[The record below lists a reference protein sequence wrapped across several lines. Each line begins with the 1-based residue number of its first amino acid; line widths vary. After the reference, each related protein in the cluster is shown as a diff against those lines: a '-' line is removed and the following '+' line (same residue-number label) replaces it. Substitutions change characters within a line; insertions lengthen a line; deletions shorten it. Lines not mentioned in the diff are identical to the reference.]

1 MSYSVAL
8 TMLIA
13 GVALFPSTTA
23 LPDKVLS
30 DEQGI
35 SGRERGQ
42 NFGAST
48 AATSGK
54 LWRPLH
60 RLYNATGAT
69 AQMVGNPEA
78 LPPPPRMCRR
88 AAVVTT
94 INAPAAAIEAVADA
108 PGWCLV
114 VVGDAATPD
123 KDFEMLARAKKS
135 VEYLS
140 LTDQRALPFETIG
153 MTPEKSFGR
162 KNIGYLFA
170 AWCGAEL
177 IFDFDD
183 DNVPLSPAA
192 LDDPEMQVADGVAA
206 IQGQSAATCN
216 PYAWFGAPYSWP
228 RGLPLES
235 INGAKCGL
243 SQTEITGRQLQLG
256 VIQSLANHDPDVD
269 AIYRLGP
276 RAALPLPFLFTPP
289 MPRQLLVLTG
299 GVVAPFNAQATWWRA
314 AAFAGLMLP
323 TTVHGRVSDIWRSY
337 VAQRAMH
344 CAHLKL
350 AFAAPAVEQIR
361 NAHSYLADY
370 MAERPLYEQAGAL
383 VRALAAVPCAD
394 SLAATVADAYV
405 ALYDQ
410 GFVEREDVET
420 VGAFLR
426 DLARTRVLPPSQEA
440 LPRRPTD
447 SAGRKVRTYGDLG
460 LRPEGVGVGKRSEV
474 ALMVMTKDDV
484 QLLSRW
490 LIYHGHLFG
499 YEHLYVFDGSTG
511 EQDAYLKWTAK
522 HFPIHVRHS
531 LVNLNH
537 ISGMLVAWMSE
548 INDRYQ
554 WIMKVDTD
562 EFVAYAPGGKLDAA
576 STSFH
581 LPAGTAA
588 VNLAVEWQLIV
599 TPVKSGSPTDSE
611 GAVIENAT
619 LFKHIYSGPK
629 FNASTFNLGSHCS
642 RKQPTAPAPGLA
654 IVHYHARSYDEMI
667 RVATQVIISLN
678 YINATDN
685 SSEMIRKLTL
695 LAPPSNP
702 RCALHSRRSCGK
714 IKAVLEDL
722 TKGSDKMR
730 SAYDVYSTNSTH
742 RYLQHDT
749 QPAILRDFRN
759 YLREIFV
766 LYPSLLRPGAGWQTL
781 RGGNAKSPQILR

>member
-1 MSYSVAL
+1 MTSVAL
-8 TMLIA
+8 TMLLA

-23 LPDKVLS
+23 LPDKALS
-30 DEQGI
+30 DEQGV
-35 SGRERGQ
+35 SGRQRGREL
-42 NFGAST
+42 GAST

-192 LDDPEMQVADGVAA
+192 LDDPETQVAD
-206 IQGQSAATCN
+206 
-216 PYAWFGAPYSWP
+216 
-228 RGLPLES
+228 
-235 INGAKCGL
+235 
-243 SQTEITGRQLQLG
+243 
-256 VIQSLANHDPDVD
+256 
-269 AIYRLGP
+269 
-276 RAALPLPFLFTPP
+276 
-289 MPRQLLVLTG
+289 

-314 AAFAGLMLP
+314 AAFAGLMLS

-337 VAQRAMH
+337 VAQRSMH

-350 AFAAPAVEQIR
+350 AFAAPAVEQVR

-370 MAERPLYEQAGAL
+370 MAELPLYEQAGAL

-394 SLAATVADAYV
+394 SLAATVAAAYV

-447 SAGRKVRTYGDLG
+447 SAGRKVRTYGDGG

-511 EQDAYLKWTAK
+511 KQDAYLNWTAK

-531 LVNLNH
+531 LVNLNQ
-537 ISGMLVAWMSE
+537 ISRMLVEWMLE
-548 INDRYQ
+548 IKHRYT

-581 LPAGTAA
+581 LPAGITA
-588 VNLAVEWQLIV
+588 VNLAVEWILSS

-611 GAVIENAT
+611 RGVIVNAAW
-619 LFKHIYSGPK
+619 FKLIYNGPK
-629 FNASTFNLGSHCS
+629 FNASTFNLGSHL
-642 RKQPTAPAPGLA
+642 KQPTAPAPGLA

-667 RVATQVIISLN
+667 RVATQVILSHN
-678 YINATDN
+678 YIKATDN
-685 SSEMIRKLTL
+685 SSEIIRKLTL
-695 LAPPSNP
+695 LAPRSKSN
-702 RCALHSRRSCGK
+702 HK
-714 IKAVLEDL
+714 IKAVLDDL
-722 TKGSDKMR
+722 KDPDKMR
-730 SAYDVYSTNSTH
+730 SAYYP
-742 RYLQHDT
+742 QHDE

-766 LYPSLLRPGAGWQTL
+766 LYPSLLA
-781 RGGNAKSPQILR
+781 NAEGKA